1 MTIPLIY
8 IKGVRMSDVTV
19 PNIFVPNWQSQQ
31 PSVDHLVPPVVL
43 NIGNP
48 IVDMP
53 GCVKAHQDNQYHK
66 SGLPVDRNLVEDDPD
81 KAMIVCDATVPSY
94 DAMNYEPDQLIITRE
109 TEPPPVSPPP
119 EPPEAEA
126 PDTGDVSPKTEFL
139 CPAPNQPRVGDLTQK
154 GDERVIGHEER
165 DIDGVKTCVVLYED
179 TTLVEKL
186 LPSTNQVTTTTAIAV
201 VATAAA
207 AATPLLLR
215 VVKPIVKQLIKRIQ
229 KLLGKEPPQPSR
241 IEIKANQIRAKRGLP
256 PLKVKRQKKP
266 R

>member
-1 MTIPLIY
+1 MEIPLIY

-19 PNIFVPNWQSQQ
+19 PNVFVPNWQSQQ

-94 DAMNYEPDQLIITRE
+94 DAMNYEPEQLTIVRE
-109 TEPPPVSPPP
+109 VEPPPVSPPP

-126 PDTGDVSPKTEFL
+126 PDTGDVSAEKEFL

-154 GDERVIGHEER
+154 GDERVVGHEER

-207 AATPLLLR
+207 AATPILLR
-215 VVKPIVKQLIKRIQ
+215 VVKPIITKVWKTIQ
-229 KLLGKEPPQPSR
+229 KKFGKTEKRLSLS
-241 IEIKANQIRAKRGLP
+241 EIKTNKYREKKGLP
-256 PLKVKRQKKP
+256 PVKRK
-266 R
+266 

>member
-31 PSVDHLVPPVVL
+31 PNVDHLVPPVVL

-94 DAMNYEPDQLIITRE
+94 DAMNYEPEQLTIVRE
-109 TEPPPVSPPP
+109 VEPPPVSPPP
-119 EPPEAEA
+119 EPPEAEV
-126 PDTGDVSPKTEFL
+126 PDTGDVSPEKEFL

-179 TTLVEKL
+179 TTLAEKL

-207 AATPLLLR
+207 AATPLILR
-215 VVKPIVKQLIKRIQ
+215 VVKPVLTKIWKTIQ
-229 KLLGKEPPQPSR
+229 KKLGKKVSRPS
-241 IEIKANQIRAKRGLP
+241 ISEIRTNKYREKKGLP
-256 PLKVKRQKKP
+256 PIKRK
-266 R
+266 

>member
-19 PNIFVPNWQSQQ
+19 PNVFVPNWQSQQ
-31 PSVDHLVPPVVL
+31 PNVDHLVPPVVL

-94 DAMNYEPDQLIITRE
+94 DAMNYEPEQLTIVRE
-109 TEPPPVSPPP
+109 VEPPAVEPPP
-119 EPPEAEA
+119 EPPEAEV
-126 PDTGDVSPKTEFL
+126 PDTGDVTPETEFL

-154 GDERVIGHEER
+154 GDERVIGHEEQE
-165 DIDGVKTCVVLYED
+165 IDGVKTCVVLYED

-207 AATPLLLR
+207 AATPLILR
-215 VVKPIVKQLIKRIQ
+215 VVKPILTKIWKTIQ
-229 KLLGKEPPQPSR
+229 KKLGKKVSRPS
-241 IEIKANQIRAKRGLP
+241 ISEIRTNKYREKKGLP
-256 PLKVKRQKKP
+256 PIKRKN
-266 R
+266 

>member
-19 PNIFVPNWQSQQ
+19 PNVFVPNWQSQQ

-94 DAMNYEPDQLIITRE
+94 DAMNYEPEQLIFIRE
-109 TEPPPVSPPP
+109 VEPPPVEPPP
-119 EPPEAEA
+119 EPPEAEV
-126 PDTGDVSPKTEFL
+126 PDTGDVSPEKEFL

-179 TTLVEKL
+179 TTLAEKL

-207 AATPLLLR
+207 AATPILLR
-215 VVKPIVKQLIKRIQ
+215 VVKPIITKVWKTIQ
-229 KLLGKEPPQPSR
+229 KKFGKTEKRLSLS
-241 IEIKANQIRAKRGLP
+241 EIKTNKYREKKGLP
-256 PLKVKRQKKP
+256 PVKRKN
-266 R
+266 

>member
-1 MTIPLIY
+1 MEIPLIY

-31 PSVDHLVPPVVL
+31 PNVDHLVPPVVL

-81 KAMIVCDATVPSY
+81 KAVIVCDATVPSY
-94 DAMNYEPDQLIITRE
+94 DAMNYEPEQLIFIKE
-109 TEPPPVSPPP
+109 VEPPPVEPPP

-126 PDTGDVSPKTEFL
+126 PDTGDVSPEKEFL

-207 AATPLLLR
+207 AATPILLR
-215 VVKPIVKQLIKRIQ
+215 VVKPIITKVWKTIQ
-229 KLLGKEPPQPSR
+229 KKFGKTEKRLSLS
-241 IEIKANQIRAKRGLP
+241 EIKTNKYREKKGLP
-256 PLKVKRQKKP
+256 PVKRKN
-266 R
+266 

>member
-53 GCVKAHQDNQYHK
+53 GCVKAHQDNQYHAT
-66 SGLPVDRNLVEDDPD
+66 GLPKDKNLVEKDPD

-94 DAMNYEPDQLIITRE
+94 DAMNYEPEQLIFITE
-109 TEPPPVSPPP
+109 VEPPAVEPPP

-126 PDTGDVSPKTEFL
+126 PDTGDVKSETEFL

-154 GDERVIGHEER
+154 GDERVVGHEEQE
-165 DIDGVKTCVVLYED
+165 IDGVKTCVVLYED

-207 AATPLLLR
+207 AATPILLR
-215 VVKPIVKQLIKRIQ
+215 VVKPIITKVWKTIQ
-229 KLLGKEPPQPSR
+229 KKFGKAERKLSLS
-241 IEIKANQIRAKRGLP
+241 EIKTNKYREKKGLP
-256 PLKVKRQKKP
+256 PVKRKN
-266 R
+266 

>member
-19 PNIFVPNWQSQQ
+19 PNVFVPNWQSQQ
-31 PSVDHLVPPVVL
+31 PSVDHLIPPVVL

-94 DAMNYEPDQLIITRE
+94 DAMNYEPEQLTIIRE
-109 TEPPPVSPPP
+109 VEPPPVSPPP
-119 EPPEAEA
+119 EPPEAEV
-126 PDTGDVSPKTEFL
+126 PDTGDVSPEKEFL

-179 TTLVEKL
+179 TTLAEKL

-207 AATPLLLR
+207 AATPILLR
-215 VVKPIVKQLIKRIQ
+215 VVKPIITKAWKTIQ
-229 KLLGKEPPQPSR
+229 KKFGKTEKRLSLS
-241 IEIKANQIRAKRGLP
+241 EIKTNKYREKKGLP
-256 PLKVKRQKKP
+256 PVKRK
-266 R
+266 

>member
-1 MTIPLIY
+1 MEIPLIY

-53 GCVKAHQDNQYHK
+53 GCVKAHQDNQMHV
-66 SGLPVDRNLVEDDPD
+66 SGLPKDKNLVDQDPD

-94 DAMNYEPDQLIITRE
+94 DAMNYEPEQLIITRE
-109 TEPPPVSPPP
+109 VEPPPVSPPP
-119 EPPEAEA
+119 EPPEAEV
-126 PDTGDVSPKTEFL
+126 PDTGDVAPETEFL
-139 CPAPNQPRVGDLTQK
+139 CPGPNQPRVGDLTQK
-154 GDERVIGHEER
+154 GDERVIGHEEKE
-165 DIDGVKTCVVLYED
+165 IDGVKTCVVLYED

-207 AATPLLLR
+207 AATPILLR
-215 VVKPIVKQLIKRIQ
+215 VVKPIITKVWKTIQ
-229 KLLGKEPPQPSR
+229 KKFGKAERKLSLS
-241 IEIKANQIRAKRGLP
+241 EIKTNKYREKKGLP
-256 PLKVKRQKKP
+256 PVKRKN
-266 R
+266 

>member
-1 MTIPLIY
+1 MEIPLIY

-53 GCVKAHQDNQYHK
+53 GCVKAHQDNLYHAT
-66 SGLPVDRNLVEDDPD
+66 GLPKDKNLVEKDPD

-94 DAMNYEPDQLIITRE
+94 DAMNYEPEQLIFITE
-109 TEPPPVSPPP
+109 VEPPAVEPPP

-126 PDTGDVSPKTEFL
+126 PDTGDVKPETEFL

-154 GDERVIGHEER
+154 GDERVVGHEEQE
-165 DIDGVKTCVVLYED
+165 IDGVKTCVVLYED
-179 TTLVEKL
+179 TTLAEKL

-207 AATPLLLR
+207 AATPILLR
-215 VVKPIVKQLIKRIQ
+215 VVKPIITKVWKTIQ
-229 KLLGKEPPQPSR
+229 KKFGKTEKRLSSS
-241 IEIKANQIRAKRGLP
+241 EIKTNKYREKKGLP
-256 PLKVKRQKKP
+256 PIKRK
-266 R
+266 

>member
-1 MTIPLIY
+1 MTIPLIN
-8 IKGVRMSDVTV
+8 IQGVRMSDVRI

-43 NIGNP
+43 HIGNP

-94 DAMNYEPDQLIITRE
+94 DAMNYEPEQLTIVRE
-109 TEPPPVSPPP
+109 VEPPPVSPPP
-119 EPPEAEA
+119 EPPEAEV
-126 PDTGDVSPKTEFL
+126 PDTGDVAPETEFL

-154 GDERVIGHEER
+154 GDERVIGHEEQE
-165 DIDGVKTCVVLYED
+165 IDGVKTCVVLYED
-179 TTLVEKL
+179 TTLAEKL

-207 AATPLLLR
+207 AATPLILR
-215 VVKPIVKQLIKRIQ
+215 VVKPVLTKIWKTIQ
-229 KLLGKEPPQPSR
+229 KKLGKKVSRPS
-241 IEIKANQIRAKRGLP
+241 ISEIRTNKYREKKGLP
-256 PLKVKRQKKP
+256 PIKKKK
-266 R
+266 

>member
-94 DAMNYEPDQLIITRE
+94 DAMNYEPEQLTIIRE
-109 TEPPPVSPPP
+109 VEPPAVEPPP
-119 EPPEAEA
+119 EPPEAEV
-126 PDTGDVSPKTEFL
+126 PDTGDVASEEEVL

-154 GDERVIGHEER
+154 GDERVIGHE
-165 DIDGVKTCVVLYED
+165 IQVVE
-179 TTLVEKL
+179 
-186 LPSTNQVTTTTAIAV
+186 
-201 VATAAA
+201 
-207 AATPLLLR
+207 
-215 VVKPIVKQLIKRIQ
+215 
-229 KLLGKEPPQPSR
+229 
-241 IEIKANQIRAKRGLP
+241 
-256 PLKVKRQKKP
+256 
-266 R
+266 

>member
-1 MTIPLIY
+1 MEIPLIY

-94 DAMNYEPDQLIITRE
+94 DAMNYEPEQLTIVRE
-109 TEPPPVSPPP
+109 VEPPAVEPPP
-119 EPPEAEA
+119 EPPEAEV
-126 PDTGDVSPKTEFL
+126 PDTGDVSPEKEFL

-179 TTLVEKL
+179 TTLAEKL

-207 AATPLLLR
+207 AATPILLR
-215 VVKPIVKQLIKRIQ
+215 VVKPIITKVWKTIQ
-229 KLLGKEPPQPSR
+229 KKFGKTEKRLSLS
-241 IEIKANQIRAKRGLP
+241 EIKTNKYREKKGLP
-256 PLKVKRQKKP
+256 PVKRK
-266 R
+266 